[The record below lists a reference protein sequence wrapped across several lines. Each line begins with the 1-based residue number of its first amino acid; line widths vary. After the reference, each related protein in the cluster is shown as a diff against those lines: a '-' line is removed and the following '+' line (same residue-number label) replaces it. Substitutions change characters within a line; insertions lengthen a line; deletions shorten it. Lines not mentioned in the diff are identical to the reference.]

1 MDYHLKS
8 IEAAAALDSYLPA
21 HAPALPAPDCTEPAL
36 SEHSSSGTEAS
47 GLVWA
52 LCRAMAAQV
61 PPADAAAAAG
71 MNLSQLFNTL
81 REHH

>member
-8 IEAAAALDSYLPA
+8 IEAAAARGGYLPA
-21 HAPALPAPDCTEPAL
+21 HGYAVTAPDCTQPA
-36 SEHSSSGTEAS
+36 EHYGSGTEAS
-47 GLVWA
+47 GLVLA

-71 MNLSQLFNTL
+71 LNLSELFNTL
-81 REHH
+81 REHP

>member
-8 IEAAAALDSYLPA
+8 IEAAAARGSYLPA
-21 HAPALPAPDCTEPAL
+21 HGHAVPAPDCTKPAL
-36 SEHSSSGTEAS
+36 SEHYGSGTEAS
-47 GLVWA
+47 GLVLA

-71 MNLSQLFNTL
+71 MSLSELFNTL
-81 REHH
+81 RQHP